1 MMATSDKAMSQGV
14 SERPLRILVLG
25 DSYCPASAL
34 RPAFTD
40 LAKEHTIDFGD
51 VTDDGAWQPTTPSEL
66 GLHEYLG
73 TPTQVIAHLAR
84 HDVLV
89 VQGAPV
95 TDEAFDAC
103 PTLRLVCC
111 ARGGP
116 VNIDVRAATER
127 GIPVVT
133 TPGKNADAVAD
144 LTLGLMVMLARRL
157 GDAVRFI
164 DSGAEFGHDNY
175 EGARWFGHDLAG
187 QTLGLVGYGQ
197 VGRRVAERALA
208 FDLQVLVFDP
218 YVAPETIR
226 APGIEPCDLAGLLGR
241 SDFVSLHARLT
252 PDDRGLLG
260 PREFA
265 AMREGA
271 YLINTARHELVDE
284 AALEAAMAAGRL
296 GGLALDVATASPER
310 GRHPLLSYRNVV
322 ILPHLGGSTAETLRH
337 GGEMAAADIERFVTG
352 AAMRNV
358 ANRAALAARIEPA
371 AVP

>member
-1 MMATSDKAMSQGV
+1 MDTSDLSV
-14 SERPLRILVLG
+14 SHDAPQRPLRILVVG

-40 LAKEHTIDFGD
+40 LAKLHTVDFGD

-66 GLHEYLG
+66 GLREYLG
-73 TPTQVIAHLAR
+73 TPQQVIAQLHG

-95 TDEAFDAC
+95 TDAVLDAC
-103 PTLRLVCC
+103 PSLRLVCC

-144 LTLGLMVMLARRL
+144 LTLGLMIVLARRL
-157 GDAVRFI
+157 ADAIRFI
-164 DSGAEFGHDNY
+164 DGGAEFGHDNY

-187 QTLGLVGYGQ
+187 HTLGLIGYGQ
-197 VGRRVAERALA
+197 VGHRVAQRALA
-208 FDLQVLVFDP
+208 FGLQLLVYDP
-218 YVAPETIR
+218 YVAAEVIR
-226 APGIEPCDLAGLLGR
+226 APDIEPCNLVELLDR
-241 SDFVSLHARLT
+241 SDFISLHARLT
-252 PDDRGLLG
+252 QENRQLLG
-260 PREFA
+260 PSQFA
-265 AMREGA
+265 AMRTGV

-296 GGLALDVATASPER
+296 GGLALDVATPSPGV
-310 GRHPLLSYRNVV
+310 GRHPLLSYPNVV

-337 GGEMAAADIERFVTG
+337 GGEMAAADIERFATG
-352 AAMRNV
+352 GAMRNV
-358 ANRAALAARIEPA
+358 ANRAALSTRPEPA
-371 AVP
+371 AVR

>member
-1 MMATSDKAMSQGV
+1 MMATSDMPMSQGV
-14 SERPLRILVLG
+14 PQRPLRILVLG

-40 LAKEHTIDFGD
+40 LAKEHAVDFGD

-66 GLHEYLG
+66 GLREYLG

-95 TDEAFDAC
+95 TDEVLDAS
-103 PTLRLVCC
+103 PTLQLVCC

-116 VNIDVRAATER
+116 VNVDVQAATER

-144 LTLGLMVMLARRL
+144 LTLGLMIALARRL
-157 GDAVRFI
+157 PDATRFI

-175 EGARWFGHDLAG
+175 EGAKWFGHDLAG
-187 QTLGLVGYGQ
+187 HTLGLVGYGQ
-197 VGRRVAERALA
+197 VGHRVAQRALA
-208 FDLQVLVFDP
+208 FGLQLLVYDP
-218 YVAPETIR
+218 YVAPEAIR
-226 APGIEPCDLAGLLGR
+226 APGIEPSDLERLLAG
-241 SDFVSLHARLT
+241 SDFISLHARLT
-252 PDDRGLLG
+252 PDSRDLLG
-260 PREFA
+260 SAEFA
-265 AMREGA
+265 AMRPGA
-271 YLINTARHELVDE
+271 YLVNTARHELVDE
-284 AALEAAMAAGRL
+284 AALQAAMAAGRL
-296 GGLALDVATASPER
+296 GGLALDVATPSPEV
-310 GRHPLLSYRNVV
+310 GRHPLLSYPNVV

-337 GGEMAAADIERFVTG
+337 GGEMAAADIERFMTG

-358 ANRAALAARIEPA
+358 ANRAALAARTEPA